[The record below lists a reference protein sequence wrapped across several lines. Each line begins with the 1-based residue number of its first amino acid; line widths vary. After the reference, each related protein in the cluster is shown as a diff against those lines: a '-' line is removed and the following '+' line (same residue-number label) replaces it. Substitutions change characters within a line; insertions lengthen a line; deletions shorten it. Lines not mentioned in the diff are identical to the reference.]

1 MRSIE
6 ACAYCGHNTLAE
18 RLVTRSFGR
27 GESLL
32 VIKDIPLKSCGKCGE
47 AYFTAETMHEIER
60 VKVHRL
66 ALASERKVA
75 VAGFA

>member
-1 MRSIE
+1 MR
-6 ACAYCGHNTLAE
+6 
-18 RLVTRSFGR
+18 RSVLH
-27 GESLL
+27 S
-32 VIKDIPLKSCGKCGE
+32 
-47 AYFTAETMHEIER
+47 ETMHEIER